1 MKSRGID
8 FCPIDIYKAKRS
20 DFQVIG
26 GCIMPSFDSIPGIGT
41 KDDDIDYRND
51 GPISEKSTAM
61 KCELEAKN
69 GEYSSIENFSKRTG
83 VNKTIIEEM
92 KKLGLLD
99 GLKESD
105 QNTVFDYL

>member
-1 MKSRGID
+1 MLFLLKL
-8 FCPIDIYKAKRS
+8 FH
-20 DFQVIG
+20 FVI
-26 GCIMPSFDSIPGIGT
+26 SGT
-41 KDDDIDYRND
+41 KDNDIDYDDSRD
-51 GPISEKSTAM
+51 LSEKSTAM
-61 KCELEAKN
+61 KCEIEGRK
-69 GEYSSIENFSKRTG
+69 GEYSSIENFSKRTS